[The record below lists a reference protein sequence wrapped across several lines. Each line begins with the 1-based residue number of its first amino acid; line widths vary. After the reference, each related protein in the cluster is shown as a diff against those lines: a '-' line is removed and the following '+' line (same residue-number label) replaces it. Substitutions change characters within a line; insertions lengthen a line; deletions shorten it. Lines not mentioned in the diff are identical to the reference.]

1 MVDAVDNFAKLP
13 PGMTTRTRNRLITV
27 FILLFPFVLFCG
39 FLVSELNGPLPPI
52 APLPNPNGYDD
63 LVKAGQRVSSNSW
76 NFAQMTAE
84 QLREIVSANAGSLA
98 LARTG
103 LSQECR
109 VPVQFSTRYIEGHF
123 SELAGFKRL
132 AQAFMAEG
140 RQAENEGRFGAAAM
154 TYLDLV
160 RLGNDTARGGPLIDA
175 LVGVAVEN
183 LGVAGLQKISG
194 QLEAKSCREAAATLE
209 ALDAQRQP
217 WSDVLQQEHAWS
229 LQTYPGIRYRLAEL
243 VMSSSA
249 RKAIQKAGQKFAE
262 QERKTRQ
269 LTVDMAARA
278 YELEKGHRPASP
290 AELVPDYLKTIP
302 QDPITGNNL
311 D

>member
-1 MVDAVDNFAKLP
+1 
-13 PGMTTRTRNRLITV
+13 MTTPTRNRLITL
-27 FILLFPFVLFCG
+27 FILLFPFMLFTG
-39 FLVSELNGPLPPI
+39 FLISELPGPLPPLRG
-52 APLPNPNGYDD
+52 LPNPNGYDD
-63 LVKAGQRVSSNSW
+63 LVKAGQMVSSNSW
-76 NFAQMTAE
+76 NFEQMNGE
-84 QLREIVSANAGSLA
+84 QLRETVSANAAALA

-103 LSQECR
+103 LSQECQ
-109 VPVQFSTRYIEGHF
+109 VPVQFSTRYIEGHL
-123 SELAGFKRL
+123 SELAGFKQL

-160 RLGNDTARGGPLIDA
+160 RLGNDSARGGPLIDA
-175 LVGVAVEN
+175 LVGVAIDN
-183 LGVAGLQKISG
+183 MGVAGLQKITS
-194 QLEAKSCREAAATLE
+194 QLDAKSCREAAAKLETL
-209 ALDAQRQP
+209 AAQKQS
-217 WSDVLQQEHAWS
+217 WADVLQQEHAWS
-229 LQTYPGIRYRLAEL
+229 RRTYPGIRYRLAEL

-311 D
+311 N